1 MNTFFTSMKYFN
13 FLKKSLTVLL
23 FLAVTYA
30 CSTKTKQEETDSK
43 AADSIALSDPAQKE
57 LNSDQSALLQT
68 ILATPASGEATGII
82 RGITFGDPVS
92 KVKATET
99 FEMFEEKPD
108 HLGYTLDTPQLES
121 IDVLYYTDS
130 DKKVNKI
137 TVDVYLNSAEA
148 TKQLWN
154 AGKRYF
160 TENYDKPKENK
171 SVVTWDKKSVR
182 INMEDV
188 SKGKD
193 YGLKFEF
200 FPSGKTVL
208 AAK

>member
-1 MNTFFTSMKYFN
+1 MNTFFTRMKYFI
-13 FLKKSLTVLL
+13 FLKKSLILIL
-23 FLAVTYA
+23 FLSVSYA
-30 CSTKTKQEETDSK
+30 CSTATKEDTDSK
-43 AADSIALSDPAQKE
+43 TADSIALTSPVRKD

-68 ILATPASGEATGII
+68 ILATPESGEATGII

-108 HLGYTLDTPQLES
+108 HLGYTQDTPQLES
-121 IDVLYYTDS
+121 IDVLYYIDS
-130 DKKVNKI
+130 EKKVNKI

-148 TKQLWN
+148 TKQLWS
-154 AGKRYF
+154 AGIRYF
-160 TENYDKPKENK
+160 TENYDKPKEEK
-171 SVVTWDKKSVR
+171 SVVTWNKKSVR

-193 YGLKFEF
+193 FGLKFEF
-200 FPSGKTVL
+200 FPSGKTIL